1 MRGLISLRSV
11 IVHTC
16 GCRERVLVLGG
27 RISAPVKA
35 RAAEDLVEHEN
46 NSVGGQASTK

>member
-1 MRGLISLRSV
+1 MSGPISLRSV

-16 GCRERVLVLGG
+16 GCRDRVLLLSG
-27 RISAPVKA
+27 RIRAAVKA
-35 RAAEDLVEHEN
+35 RATEELVEHEN

>member
-16 GCRERVLVLGG
+16 GCRESVLVLSG
-27 RISAPVKA
+27 RISAAVKA